1 MTVGSLLEGGFRI
14 AKERGGALLLWTIMQ
29 LAATIAAAY
38 AMAALLRGNIDAV
51 ANGASL
57 ESVQASFALQSFLVG
72 LITLAVGTIISAAA
86 QRVVLRPAEGG
97 PGWLKLGGDEVRLFL
112 LMLLYIIGFSFA
124 FAIPGLFVGA
134 FVGAES
140 AAFPTVLAV
149 LAVGIVAVLGTKL
162 SLTFP
167 LTLKRRA
174 FAIGDG
180 WRLTKGHF
188 WTLFATYLV
197 ICLLLLI
204 VSVLT
209 VVVTEPDYVA
219 AISQYGFL
227 SAEAEE
233 ASLAPY
239 LRLMD
244 GTIDAP
250 IVINWVLIAI
260 QGSVGYALLGG
271 AAATAVQQLDGAED
285 GLSETFS

>member
-1 MTVGSLLEGGFRI
+1 M
-14 AKERGGALLLWTIMQ
+14 KERGGALLLWTIMQ

-38 AMAALLRGNIDAV
+38 AMAMLLRGNIDAL
-51 ANGASL
+51 ANGESL
-57 ESVQASFALQSFLVG
+57 ESVQASFTLQSFLVG
-72 LITLAVGTIISAAA
+72 LITLAVGTVISAAA

-140 AAFPTVLAV
+140 AALPTVLAV
-149 LAVGIVAVLGTKL
+149 LGIGIGAVLGAKL

-180 WRLTKGHF
+180 WRLTNGHF

-197 ICLLLLI
+197 IFLLLLI
-204 VSVLT
+204 IGVLT
-209 VVVTEPDYVA
+209 IVVTELDYVA

-227 SAEAEE
+227 SPEAEA

-239 LRLMD
+239 MRLMD

-271 AAATAVQQLDGAED
+271 AAATAVRQLDGAEE